1 MRSLIAFVEGNAGGG
16 EPVAAPAPTGVIDEY
31 QLAVIPAVPGRRG
44 KPLFGGLGRGMEL
57 RLTGSRRLGN
67 GNMPLCRQPPA
78 WRQWQ
83 MGSFGKVSSDVLH
96 GALLPPICWC
106 RGPCSPAP
114 V

>member
-57 RLTGSRRLGN
+57 RLTGSRRLQAGPSACVRPRRRGN
-67 GNMPLCRQPPA
+67 CADAGVFA
-78 WRQWQ
+78 
-83 MGSFGKVSSDVLH
+83 
-96 GALLPPICWC
+96 GAGG
-106 RGPCSPAP
+106 RGWP
-114 V
+114 VWDC